1 MYERF
6 VQLLQENNVTT
17 YKVAKETGIGQS
29 SFSDWKTGRATPK
42 TDKLQKVADYFNVSL
57 DYLTG
62 NSEFRTKEEM
72 FAHWEEKHNPDGK
85 LAEEVRGLERLN
97 EKDERDIAKDMSYL
111 LEQFDSQEALM
122 FDGEV
127 LDEETKQLLLQSL
140 EHSMRIGKAM
150 AKQKYTPKKYRK

>member
-72 FAHWEEKHNPDGK
+72 FAHWEEKHNPDSK
-85 LAEEVRGLERLN
+85 LAEEVKQIEEHELVYLARKGDIEFTEE
-97 EKDERDIAKDMSYL
+97 EK
-111 LEQFDSQEALM
+111 QEIID
-122 FDGEV
+122 FFEF
-127 LDEETKQLLLQSL
+127 KFN
-140 EHSMRIGKAM
+140 
-150 AKQKYTPKKYRK
+150 KKNKE